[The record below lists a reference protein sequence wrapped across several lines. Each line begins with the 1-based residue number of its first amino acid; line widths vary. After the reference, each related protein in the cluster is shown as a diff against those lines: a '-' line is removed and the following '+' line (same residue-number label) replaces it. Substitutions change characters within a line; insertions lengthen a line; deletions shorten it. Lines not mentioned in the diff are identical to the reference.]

1 MSRRCARVRGV
12 SRYQKVAAPS
22 WELTGTRRRTAR
34 TPAGSRARIRRP
46 GGVKWCALLGLGRG
60 GAGEFIGGLRG
71 ARKEGDRRIE
81 DGASGAVTVSR
92 RRRKEE
98 RKKEGDGRRVR

>member
-34 TPAGSRARIRRP
+34 VPAGSRARVRRP

-60 GAGEFIGGLRG
+60 EAGDFIGRLRE
-71 ARKEGDRRIE
+71 AVTAGDRRIDVAGFDAARCRGE
-81 DGASGAVTVSR
+81 KGK
-92 RRRKEE
+92 KEE
-98 RKKEGDGRRVR
+98 RRKGTRG